1 MIKKGEKMLNQSIVT
16 GRLTKDADLKMV
28 QERAVVSF
36 TLASSRDYKDDE
48 DHYPA
53 DFIDCVLWGKAA
65 EHLVS
70 LTAKGDTL
78 QVTGRLQTRTYK
90 DKKEVTHK
98 VTELQV
104 DKWYLVSVSQT
115 QGEYPVKEKTIV
127 KDSDNLEKL
136 SL

>member
-1 MIKKGEKMLNQSIVT
+1 MLNQSIVT

-36 TLASSRDYKDDE
+36 TLASSRDYKDE
-48 DHYPA
+48 EERYPA

-104 DKWYLVSVSQT
+104 DKWYLVGVSQH
-115 QGEYPVKEKTIV
+115 QGDYPVKEKTIV
-127 KDSDNLEKL
+127 KDSDSLDNL

>member
-1 MIKKGEKMLNQSIVT
+1 MGGQLMLNQSIIT
-16 GRLTKDADLKMV
+16 GRLTKDAELKTV
-28 QERAVVSF
+28 KERAVVSF
-36 TLASSRDYKDDE
+36 TLASSRDYKDDK

-65 EHLVS
+65 ENLVS

-90 DKKEVTHK
+90 DNKEVTHK

-104 DKWYLVSVSQT
+104 DKWYLVGVSQT
-115 QGEYPVKEKTIV
+115 QGEYPVKEKTII
-127 KDSDNLEKL
+127 KDSDSLDNL

>member
-1 MIKKGEKMLNQSIVT
+1 MAMWLRVI
-16 GRLTKDADLKMV
+16 
-28 QERAVVSF
+28 
-36 TLASSRDYKDDE
+36 
-48 DHYPA
+48 
-53 DFIDCVLWGKAA
+53 
-65 EHLVS
+65 LVS

-104 DKWYLVSVSQT
+104 DKWYLVGVSQT
-115 QGEYPVKEKTIV
+115 QGDYPVKEKTII
-127 KDSDNLEKL
+127 KDSDNLDKL

>member
-1 MIKKGEKMLNQSIVT
+1 M
-16 GRLTKDADLKMV
+16 
-28 QERAVVSF
+28 
-36 TLASSRDYKDDE
+36 
-48 DHYPA
+48 
-53 DFIDCVLWGKAA
+53 
-65 EHLVS
+65 S

-104 DKWYLVSVSQT
+104 DKWYLVGVSQT
-115 QGEYPVKEKTIV
+115 QGDYPVKEKPII
-127 KDSDNLEKL
+127 KDSDNLDKL

>member
-1 MIKKGEKMLNQSIVT
+1 MLNQSIVT

-36 TLASSRDYKDDE
+36 TLASSRDYKDEE

-53 DFIDCVLWGKAA
+53 DFIDCVLWGKAV

-98 VTELQV
+98 VTELHV
-104 DKWYLVSVSQT
+104 DKWYLVGVSQN
-115 QGEYPVKEKTIV
+115 QGDYPVKEKTIL
-127 KDSDNLEKL
+127 KNSDSLDNL